1 MPAVCEIPIACEN
14 SPLSLWERAGVRVCG
29 LLVIVLPLAGCD
41 DRPLRVP
48 VAGKVLIDGQ
58 PLTQG
63 SVCVIPAGDRPA
75 GGRINSDGT
84 FRLTTFDENDGCVL
98 GTHPVMIVARQQITP
113 TRMKWL
119 IPKKYQTIEGTD
131 QKVTIDA
138 PTENLVIELTWAGG
152 APFIEDAT
160 TGQEAAPTP
169 IAAPATSA
177 NQD

>member
-1 MPAVCEIPIACEN
+1 M
-14 SPLSLWERAGVRVCG
+14 RVFG
-29 LLVIVLPLAGCD
+29 LLLVALVLTGCD

-48 VAGKVLIDGQ
+48 ISGKVLIDGQ

-63 SVCVIPAGDRPA
+63 AVCVVPAGDRPA
-75 GGRINSDGT
+75 SGRIGPDGT

-98 GTHPVMIVARQQITP
+98 GTHPVMIVAREQITP

-119 IPKKYQTIEGTD
+119 VPKKYQSVEGTD
-131 QKVTIDA
+131 RQVTIDA
-138 PTENLVIELTWAGG
+138 PTDNLVIELTWDGG

-160 TGQEAAPTP
+160 HVEDQPKPAGAEK
-169 IAAPATSA
+169 ATSA